1 MSKFFSTV
9 FSIIGFLVTMA
20 ALALAAVKL
29 LGFIRDYYE
38 CDCDCD
44 FDCDC
49 EDCDCED
56 CEDCVEEAAA
66 EEAAE

>member
-1 MSKFFSTV
+1 
-9 FSIIGFLVTMA
+9 MA

-29 LGFIRDYYE
+29 LGFVRDYYE
-38 CDCDCD
+38 CDCD

-49 EDCDCED
+49 DECDCED
-56 CEDCVEEAAA
+56 CEECVEEATA